1 MSDNGGAPRFMSDK
15 IKKGMAEGSWI
26 RRMFDE
32 GNILRQKYGV
42 DKVFDLTLG
51 NPIMEPPPEFVQELQ
66 KLAEKPVPGMH
77 RYMENAGYAE
87 TRAAVAAQLQKET
100 GIRLTAADVVMT
112 CGAAGAMN
120 VALKTILN
128 PGEEVIVFVPYF
140 VEYLNYIDNQG
151 GVPKI
156 VPTDEKFM
164 PRLDLL
170 EKAMVK
176 KTRAVIIDSPNNPTG
191 VVYGEDLM
199 RRLGNLLQKK
209 EAEYGMQIY
218 LISDE
223 PYRKL
228 IYDGL
233 KYPSP
238 LLFHPASIIAMSH
251 SKDLALPGE
260 RIGYLAINPVCKGK
274 QDLVD
279 GFIYCNRTLGFVN
292 APALMQRIVA
302 HLQNVTVSID
312 DYQKKRDFLY
322 KSLTEMGYECVK
334 PQGAFYMF
342 PKSPIPDAVAFVKA
356 LQDQLVLAVPGQGF
370 GMPGHFRIS
379 YCTNDRTLAGA
390 LDGLRKTGR
399 KFGLK

>member
-1 MSDNGGAPRFMSDK
+1 MAGNDNHLMSDK
-15 IKKGMAEGSWI
+15 IRKGMAEGSWI

-32 GNILRQKYGV
+32 GNILRQKYGA

-51 NPIMEPPPEFVQELQ
+51 NPIVEPPPEFMAELR

-87 TRAAVAAQLQKET
+87 TRAAVAAQLQRET
-100 GIRLTAADVVMT
+100 GIRLTAAEVVMT

-128 PGEEVIVFVPYF
+128 PGEEVIVFAPYF
-140 VEYLNYIDNQG
+140 VEYLNYIDNHG
-151 GVPKI
+151 GAPKI
-156 VPTDEKFM
+156 VPTDAQFQPK
-164 PRLDLL
+164 LDAL
-170 EKAMVK
+170 EKAISR
-176 KTRAVIIDSPNNPTG
+176 KTRAVIINSPNNPTG
-191 VVYGEDLM
+191 VVYGEDMM
-199 RRLGNLLQKK
+199 RRIGNLLQNK
-209 EAEYGMQIY
+209 ESEHGTQIY

-238 LLFHPASIIAMSH
+238 LLFHPASIVATSH

-260 RIGYLAINPVCKGK
+260 RIGYLAINPGCPGK

-279 GFIYCNRTLGFVN
+279 GFIYCNRTLGYVN
-292 APALMQRIVA
+292 APALMQRIVT
-302 HLQNVTVSID
+302 HLQNVTVSIEE
-312 DYQKKRDFLY
+312 YQKKRDFLY
-322 KSLTEMGYECVK
+322 KNLTEAGYECIK

-342 PKSPIPDAVAFVKA
+342 PKSPIPDDVAFVKA
-356 LQDQLVLAVPGQGF
+356 LQEEMVLAVPGQGF
-370 GMPGHFRIS
+370 GVPGHFRIS

-390 LDGLRKTGR
+390 LNGLRKTAKR
-399 KFGLK
+399 FGNKS